1 MESTPQKALS
11 ELVEKLGIRKDKPKE
26 QGISPDCLPRST
38 LNDKQRALRK
48 KRRKHAKF
56 TRRRNRQ

>member
-1 MESTPQKALS
+1 MDSIPQKALT
-11 ELVEKLGIRKDKPKE
+11 ELVEKLGIRSEPKA
-26 QGISPDCLPRST
+26 PDIPPDAAPTAT